1 MSVNGLKNKEFD
13 QKKDRID
20 LPIFLIH
27 GIGASSITLWPLE
40 KYLNYKGFKN
50 TFKIDYPVNKMTF
63 LDSVNYVDAEISKLA
78 DKEKDKII
86 LIGQS
91 MGGVISN
98 ELHKKGWKIEKAIY
112 VVAPLNGADLLNKLI
127 RRLPERFTNFMHIP
141 PYDHLM
147 KGEKAIEPPHAYHTI
162 GVSWPF
168 MDFDGCV
175 YKEEAILDE
184 KKHSHLR
191 WLDHRTAFVS
201 IRLWMEVY
209 NKLLHD
215 IA

>member
-1 MSVNGLKNKEFD
+1 MSSKGLKNKKLD
-13 QKKDRID
+13 QKNNKMD

-40 KYLNYKGFKN
+40 KYLNYKGLKK
-50 TFKIDYPVNKMTF
+50 TFKIDYPVNKMT
-63 LDSVNYVDAEISKLA
+63 LLESVNYIDTELNKLA
-78 DKEKDKII
+78 NKKDKII

-112 VVAPLNGADLLNKLI
+112 VVAPLNGARLLNKLKNI
-127 RRLPERFTNFMHIP
+127 LSDKIVNFMHKP

-147 KGEKAIEPPHAYHTI
+147 KEEQALEPPHDYHTI

-168 MDFDGCV
+168 LNFDGCV
-175 YKEEAILDE
+175 YKDETILDE
-184 KKHSHLR
+184 NKHSHLR

-209 NKLLHD
+209 DKLPHHR
-215 IA
+215 A

>member
-1 MSVNGLKNKEFD
+1 MSSDLLKPKELN
-13 QKKDRID
+13 QKKNSVD

-40 KYLNYKGFKN
+40 KYLNYKGFKK

-63 LDSVNYVDAEISKLA
+63 LDAVNYVDAEISKLA
-78 DKEKDKII
+78 DKQKDTIL

-112 VVAPLNGADLLNKLI
+112 IVAPLHGAHLLNKLNI
-127 RRLPERFTNFMHIP
+127 FLPQKIVNFMYIP
-141 PYDHLM
+141 PYEHLM
-147 KGEKAIEPPHAYHTI
+147 KEKKAVEPPHDYHTI
-162 GVSWPF
+162 SVSWPF
-168 MDFDGCV
+168 MAFDGCV
-175 YKEEAILDE
+175 YKKETILDE

-201 IRLWMEVY
+201 IRLCMEVY
-209 NKLLHD
+209 KQLLHD
-215 IA
+215 TA

>member
-1 MSVNGLKNKEFD
+1 MNSNLLKDKELD
-13 QKKDRID
+13 QKNNRMD

-50 TFKIDYPVNKMTF
+50 VFKIDYPVNKMTF
-63 LDSVNYVDAEISKLA
+63 LDSVNYVDAEIDKLVN
-78 DKEKDKII
+78 KKKDKVI

-112 VVAPLNGADLLNKLI
+112 IVAPLNGAHLLNKLKNK
-127 RRLPERFTNFMHIP
+127 LPEKIANFMHKA

-147 KGEKAIEPPHAYHTI
+147 KEEKAVEPPHDYHTI

-175 YKEEAILDE
+175 YKKEMILDK

-191 WLDHRTAFVS
+191 WLDHRTAFIS

-209 NKLLHD
+209 NQLRHQTT
-215 IA
+215 